1 MRTIVDLPELQI
13 AALSVLEAKR
23 NTSRAQLVREAIEQ
37 YLKKEMLSDIAG
49 FGAWQR
55 ALSSFPNKNNG
66 SATIDGLTM
75 QQTLRAEWER

>member
-37 YLKKEMLSDIAG
+37 FLKKEMLPDVAG

-55 ALSSFPNKNNG
+55 AGQSFSGGNDRN
-66 SATIDGLTM
+66 ATTDGVTM
-75 QQTLRAEWER
+75 QQALRSEWER